1 MSPKAH
7 SLWTDFKTDFV
18 KKHDKNKVCEP
29 WLQPIKITQM
39 NKTDKGVWITLQVP
53 SELHKNWAQQYLVK
67 SLASGL
73 SNKLKENCFIQLEI
87 AAHLPSSNIKIET
100 ETAEEEQSTPKKKT
114 NFFHP
119 EYTFE
124 NFIVGRHNELAHGAA
139 FSISQAITS
148 PCYNPL
154 FIFSPSGLGKT
165 HLLNAIGQSALEKHP
180 HLNILYLSAERF
192 LNEYV
197 LSLKRKAVPLFRKK
211 YRKNCDLL
219 LMDDIQMVTKGPR
232 IQEEFFHTFNA
243 LFDRKV
249 PVVVCC
255 DKPPNKIP
263 ELQERIQTRL
273 EGGLVV
279 DMSYPEFETRL
290 AILKYK
296 TDQKH
301 ISLSDKSSTLIAK
314 KCKRSVRELEGVL
327 NKIKMLS
334 ELQEK
339 NLSEETIQKILKD
352 LNHTELTADEI
363 QKQVAEKFNLSV
375 EALKSPSRI
384 KNIVTA
390 RHLAMF
396 LIKKHLHRS
405 LSDIGRLFGG
415 RDHST
420 VLNSLKKVE
429 KLSLKD
435 TDFKVILEDL
445 HNKIHIYKKEN

>member
-1 MSPKAH
+1 MSLKAH
-7 SLWTDFKTDFV
+7 SLWTDFKTDFI
-18 KKHDKNKVCEP
+18 KKYNQNKVCEP

-53 SELHKNWAQQYLVK
+53 SELHKNWAQHHLVK
-67 SLASGL
+67 SLAEGL
-73 SNKLKENCFIQLEI
+73 SKKLKENCTIQLEV
-87 AAHLPSSNIKIET
+87 ATQLPSSNIET
-100 ETAEEEQSTPKKKT
+100 TIPKEEQADSQPKI
-114 NFFHP
+114 NLFHP
-119 EYTFE
+119 DYTFE

-139 FSISQAITS
+139 FSISQTITA

-165 HLLNAIGQSALEKHP
+165 HLLNAIGQSALEKQP
-180 HLNILYLSAERF
+180 QLNILYLSAERF

-197 LSLKRKAVPLFRKK
+197 NALKKKEVPLFRKK
-211 YRKNCDLL
+211 YRKTCDLL

-232 IQEEFFHTFNA
+232 VQEEFFHTFND
-243 LFDRKV
+243 LFYRKV

-279 DMSYPEFETRL
+279 DISYPEFETRL

-301 ISLSDKSSTLIAK
+301 ISLSDKASKLIAK

-334 ELQEK
+334 ELQDK
-339 NLSEETIQKILKD
+339 NLSEESIQRILKD

-415 RDHST
+415 RDHTT

-429 KLSLKD
+429 KLSEKD
-435 TDFKVILEDL
+435 TDFKAILEDL
-445 HNKIHIYKKEN
+445 HKEIHIYKKEN